1 LEVLKNKTYD
11 KLKKQTNKMVDKSV
25 DDTQT
30 VVKTV
35 QNIEVFNVVSD
46 PRIAEQRRGTHMKKA
61 KI

>member
-1 LEVLKNKTYD
+1 
-11 KLKKQTNKMVDKSV
+11 MVDKSV

-35 QNIEVFNVVSD
+35 QNIEVLNVVSD
-46 PRIAEQRRGTHMKKA
+46 PRIAEQRKGTHMKKA